1 MKGILNMI
9 KKFLLGIIA
18 VFVFVFAF
26 ANVSQASSQTYSKG
40 INTPH
45 WQKKPIHVYI
55 PQDEKS
61 QTMKNAFSKWS
72 SASSGKLSFTY
83 TSNEKE
89 KDKADIIVN
98 FTDKAEGLET
108 KLGGYSLS
116 TNGNQITKGT
126 ITIASKS
133 KLAKKYSNDYI
144 YTTMLHEVG
153 HVIGMS
159 DNQRRN
165 GSIMS
170 MPISERQEITKNDIK
185 RLYKVNNW
193 NFGSRNYNK

>member
-26 ANVSQASSQTYSKG
+26 ANVSQAASQKYSKG
-40 INTPH
+40 MNVPH
-45 WQKKPIHVYI
+45 WQKKTITVYV
-55 PQDEKS
+55 PQDAKAQS
-61 QTMKNAFSKWS
+61 MKNAFSKWS
-72 SASSGKLSFTY
+72 SASNGKLSFTY

-89 KDKADIIVN
+89 KDKADIIIN
-98 FTDKAEGLET
+98 FTDKTEGLET

-116 TNGNQITKGT
+116 TSGNQIKKGT

-153 HVIGMS
+153 HIVGMS
-159 DNQRRN
+159 DNPRK
-165 GSIMS
+165 GSSIMA

-193 NFGSRNYNK
+193 NFGSRNYEK

>member
-1 MKGILNMI
+1 MI

-26 ANVSQASSQTYSKG
+26 ANISQASSQTYSKG

-144 YTTMLHEVG
+144 YTTMLHEIG
-153 HVIGMS
+153 HIIGMK
-159 DNQRRN
+159 DNSRKE
-165 GSIMS
+165 STIMYV
-170 MPISERQEITKNDIK
+170 PISEKQDITKLDI
-185 RLYKVNNW
+185 RQLYKINGW
-193 NFGSRNYNK
+193 SYADRNMPSQRNK

>member
-1 MKGILNMI
+1 MI
-9 KKFLLGIIA
+9 KKILLGIVAI
-18 VFVFVFAF
+18 FVFIFAF
-26 ANVSQASSQTYSKG
+26 ANVSQASSQAYSKG
-40 INTPH
+40 MNTPH
-45 WQKKPIHVYI
+45 WQKKPITVYL
-55 PQDEKS
+55 PQDPKS
-61 QTMKNAFSKWS
+61 QSMKNAFAKWGS
-72 SASSGKLSFTY
+72 ISNGKLVFTY
-83 TSNEKE
+83 ISNEKE
-89 KDKADIIVN
+89 KDKADIVVD
-98 FTDKAEGLET
+98 FTDKTEGLES
-108 KLGGYSLS
+108 KLGGYSIS
-116 TNGNQITKGT
+116 TNGDKITKGT